1 MQSFEVER
9 FLLDVDKAFIKIIW
23 IKCATLQPSYHSNTA
38 RGEAHSPLPSH
49 DLPFLLLELKML
61 ARRIIYISVI
71 KYMMKRYACTLSPDP
86 FGWLHW
92 ATRFYQSEY
101 PVASIWQWWLLF
113 LLLIIYLFLI
123 VLNCFLVFYLCEQQ
137 MWKNKAAGGTFLLTS
152 SLNPPWKWS
161 VFQKLL
167 WGLRTECLLSWE
179 RSPVIQGRLHLSS
192 MPSALRI
199 VCCLSTLSV
208 ICLPHA

>member
-1 MQSFEVER
+1 MIA
-9 FLLDVDKAFIKIIW
+9 L
-23 IKCATLQPSYHSNTA
+23 SN
-38 RGEAHSPLPSH
+38 SILPVRVSGG
-49 DLPFLLLELKML
+49 F
-61 ARRIIYISVI
+61 
-71 KYMMKRYACTLSPDP
+71 
-86 FGWLHW
+86 
-92 ATRFYQSEY
+92 
-101 PVASIWQWWLLF
+101 IWQWWLLF

-123 VLNCFLVFYLCEQQ
+123 VFNCFLVFYLCEQQ

-161 VFQKLL
+161 VFQKVL

-199 VCCLSTLSV
+199 VCCLFYLVCNMFATCISEQAWEESWRPVDHMRLSYSHFDIFFIHIV
-208 ICLPHA
+208 SLHLYNFHIELFILWVKYHMMNRQPL

>member
-71 KYMMKRYACTLSPDP
+71 KIYDEKICVHTLTWS
-86 FGWLHW
+86 LRMI
-92 ATRFYQSEY
+92 ALSNSIL
-101 PVASIWQWWLLF
+101 PVRVSGGFIWQWWLLF

-123 VLNCFLVFYLCEQQ
+123 VFNCFLVFYLCEQQ

-161 VFQKLL
+161 VFQKVL

>member
-1 MQSFEVER
+1 MLAVDISKTAGKLLAKLRLMQSFEVES

-38 RGEAHSPLPSH
+38 RGEAHLPLPCH

-61 ARRIIYISVI
+61 ARRITYISVI

-92 ATRFYQSEY
+92 TTWFYQSEY
-101 PVASIWQWWLLF
+101 SVASYGSDDYYF

-123 VLNCFLVFYLCEQQ
+123 VFWSFTFVNNRCGKTRLLVAPLYL
-137 MWKNKAAGGTFLLTS
+137 
-152 SLNPPWKWS
+152 PP
-161 VFQKLL
+161 V
-167 WGLRTECLLSWE
+167 
-179 RSPVIQGRLHLSS
+179 
-192 MPSALRI
+192 
-199 VCCLSTLSV
+199 
-208 ICLPHA
+208 